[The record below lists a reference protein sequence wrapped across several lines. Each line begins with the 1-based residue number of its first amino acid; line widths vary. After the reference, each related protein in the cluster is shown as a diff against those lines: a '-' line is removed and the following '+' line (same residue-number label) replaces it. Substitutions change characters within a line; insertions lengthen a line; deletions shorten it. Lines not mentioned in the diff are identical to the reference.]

1 MLRIDKINDHF
12 LKRVQKY
19 ELFIGQYK
27 GEDSVKEKDQS
38 TLHLWKSELVVA
50 QISLITFRFMKIL
63 KVTFATNVAYVDFPT
78 ATGLILLI
86 QTE

>member
-1 MLRIDKINDHF
+1 MTILLEKS
-12 LKRVQKY
+12 
-19 ELFIGQYK
+19 EMFIGHYK
-27 GEDSVKEKDQS
+27 GEDSVKEIGCS
-38 TLHLWKSELVVA
+38 TLHLWKSESVVA